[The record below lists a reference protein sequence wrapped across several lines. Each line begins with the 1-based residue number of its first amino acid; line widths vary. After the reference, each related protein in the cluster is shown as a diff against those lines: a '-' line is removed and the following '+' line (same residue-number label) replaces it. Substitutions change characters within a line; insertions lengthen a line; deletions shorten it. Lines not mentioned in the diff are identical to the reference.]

1 MGSVEAVLAE
11 RLLSLSLE
19 ETTRL
24 LTGADFWSPHP
35 EPAIGPRRRIEP
47 AFWRGDTFWEYLD
60 AQVMPEATVT

>member
-24 LTGADFWSPHP
+24 LTGADVAFPATAGTSPL
-35 EPAIGPRRRIEP
+35 GP
-47 AFWRGDTFWEYLD
+47 G
-60 AQVMPEATVT
+60 